1 MDKNNLIGFGLIG
14 LVLVTFVYFNQ
25 PDPQQIEAQ
34 KRYQDSITAV
44 IQQQEAIARE
54 AALKEAEKAE
64 ALSKD
69 SSSVLF
75 NALNGEEKF
84 VTLANEKL
92 SVRISTLGGRVCSA
106 TLADYKNQQGEPVTL
121 FSEEDN
127 DRIADISTDI
137 G

>member
-14 LVLVTFVYFNQ
+14 LVLVAFVYFNQ

-106 TLADYKNQQGEPVTL
+106 TLADTKTSRASL
-121 FSEEDN
+121 
-127 DRIADISTDI
+127 
-137 G
+137 